1 MSNDKAQIEHMQARH
16 TDMNNFFIKVCI
28 LIAHLS
34 NISNMSKE
42 TNRSER
48 FAQLV
53 GLELKGNFASRNISQ
68 TKIADEL
75 GHSRSGYSKWLNA
88 KPSIPLEALLNT
100 CELIDADPR
109 SVIDSAYSRLISEM
123 GERRLVPNSSVS
135 DSSASN
141 ASSAST
147 SADYGSA
154 QSASNASPSSN
165 ASSASPSATDD
176 DYISHIADLIAA
188 DPSRF
193 ALMAHT
199 DPNKFLESSTPRD

>member
-1 MSNDKAQIEHMQARH
+1 MSIDKAQIKHTQARH

-123 GERRLVPNSSVS
+123 GERRLVPNPSVL
-135 DSSASN
+135 DSSASS
-141 ASSAST
+141 ASSIP
-147 SADYGSA
+147 D
-154 QSASNASPSSN
+154 
-165 ASSASPSATDD
+165 ASSVPPSATDD

-199 DPNKFLESSTPRD
+199 DPNKFLEYTTPHEQHTKKQSFR

>member
-1 MSNDKAQIEHMQARH
+1 
-16 TDMNNFFIKVCI
+16 
-28 LIAHLS
+28 
-34 NISNMSKE
+34 MSKE

-123 GERRLVPNSSVS
+123 GERRLVPNPSVL
-135 DSSASN
+135 DSSASS
-141 ASSAST
+141 ASSIP
-147 SADYGSA
+147 D
-154 QSASNASPSSN
+154 
-165 ASSASPSATDD
+165 ASSVPPSATDD

-199 DPNKFLESSTPRD
+199 DPNKFLEYTTPHEQHTKKQSFR

>member
-123 GERRLVPNSSVS
+123 GERRLVPDSSVS
-135 DSSASN
+135 DSSASS
-141 ASSAST
+141 APPDSDAST
-147 SADYGSA
+147 V
-154 QSASNASPSSN
+154 P
-165 ASSASPSATDD
+165 PSAADD

-193 ALMAHT
+193 ALMAHA
-199 DPNKFLESSTPRD
+199 DPNKFLESTTPHD

>member
-100 CELIDADPR
+100 CELINADPR

-123 GERRLVPNSSVS
+123 GERRLVPDSSVS
-135 DSSASN
+135 DSSASSAPPDSD
-141 ASSAST
+141 ASSV
-147 SADYGSA
+147 
-154 QSASNASPSSN
+154 PSS
-165 ASSASPSATDD
+165 AADD

-193 ALMAHT
+193 ALMAHK
-199 DPNKFLESSTPRD
+199 DPNKFLESSTPRN

>member
-1 MSNDKAQIEHMQARH
+1 MSNDKAQIEHVQARH
-16 TDMNNFFIKVCI
+16 ADMNNFFIKVCI
-28 LIAHLS
+28 LITHLS

-42 TNRSER
+42 INRSER

-123 GERRLVPNSSVS
+123 GERRLAPGSAKPESSASSVS
-135 DSSASN
+135 SN
-141 ASSAST
+141 
-147 SADYGSA
+147 
-154 QSASNASPSSN
+154 NL
-165 ASSASPSATDD
+165 DD
-176 DYISHIADLIAA
+176 DYVSHVADMIAA
-188 DPSRF
+188 DPSQF

-199 DPNKFLESSTPRD
+199 DPNKFLESSTPRN

>member
-123 GERRLVPNSSVS
+123 GERRLVPDSSVS
-135 DSSASN
+135 DSSASS
-141 ASSAST
+141 APPDSDAST
-147 SADYGSA
+147 V
-154 QSASNASPSSN
+154 P
-165 ASSASPSATDD
+165 PSAADD

-193 ALMAHT
+193 ALMAHA
-199 DPNKFLESSTPRD
+199 DPNKFLESSTPRN

>member
-16 TDMNNFFIKVCI
+16 ADMNNFFTKVCI
-28 LIAHLS
+28 LITHLS

-42 TNRSER
+42 INRSER

-123 GERRLVPNSSVS
+123 GERRLVPGSAKPESSASSDSDVSSVS
-135 DSSASN
+135 SN
-141 ASSAST
+141 NLDN
-147 SADYGSA
+147 DYV
-154 QSASNASPSSN
+154 
-165 ASSASPSATDD
+165 
-176 DYISHIADLIAA
+176 SHIADLIAA
-188 DPSRF
+188 DPSQF

-199 DPNKFLESSTPRD
+199 DPNKFLESTTPRN

>member
-100 CELIDADPR
+100 CELIDVDPR

-123 GERRLVPNSSVS
+123 GERRLVPDSSVS
-135 DSSASN
+135 DSSASSAPTDSD
-141 ASSAST
+141 ASSV
-147 SADYGSA
+147 
-154 QSASNASPSSN
+154 P
-165 ASSASPSATDD
+165 PSAADD

-188 DPSRF
+188 DPSQF

-199 DPNKFLESSTPRD
+199 DPNKFLESTTPRD

>member
-1 MSNDKAQIEHMQARH
+1 MSNDKAQIEHVQARH
-16 TDMNNFFIKVCI
+16 ADMNNFFIKVCI
-28 LIAHLS
+28 LITHLS

-42 TNRSER
+42 INRSER

-123 GERRLVPNSSVS
+123 GERRLASGSAKPESSASSVS
-135 DSSASN
+135 SN
-141 ASSAST
+141 
-147 SADYGSA
+147 
-154 QSASNASPSSN
+154 NL
-165 ASSASPSATDD
+165 DD
-176 DYISHIADLIAA
+176 DYVSHVADMIAA
-188 DPSRF
+188 DPSQF

-199 DPNKFLESSTPRD
+199 DPNKFLESSTPRN

>member
-100 CELIDADPR
+100 CELIDVDPR

-123 GERRLVPNSSVS
+123 GERRLVPDSSVS
-135 DSSASN
+135 DSSASSAPTDSD
-141 ASSAST
+141 ASSV
-147 SADYGSA
+147 
-154 QSASNASPSSN
+154 P
-165 ASSASPSATDD
+165 PSAADD

-188 DPSRF
+188 DPSKF

-199 DPNKFLESSTPRD
+199 DPNKFLESTTPRD